1 MNKSDFLTFYMFIFI
16 FSVYILLMYIVV
28 AFVLTFVCAHF
39 LHELTGTWYCASFME
54 DKLVKLQKRAAISIL

>member
-1 MNKSDFLTFYMFIFI
+1 
-16 FSVYILLMYIVV
+16 MYIVV

-39 LHELTGTWYCASFME
+39 LHELTGTWYCTSVME